1 MAQLTLFKLI
11 PISSM
16 MPSPRGKHN
25 HLWRHLGELILDT
38 LLCRG
43 LIAKFCYRLGLHG
56 KLSVTQYTISL
67 ASSLALPAPLTIA
80 FLSDF
85 HAGPTTHPQIFRDA
99 FDAIAKY
106 EVSLLL
112 LGGDFISCKA
122 HYIGELIPMIANVHA
137 PLGKFAVLGN
147 HDLWVDDTYLCQQL
161 NDAGVTMLINQNARL
176 PEPFS
181 MISICGTDDPWM
193 GEVDIAQAFKDS
205 ASIRLLL
212 THAPD
217 GLLFLNDEKFDVAFA
232 GHTHGGQ
239 IANKHGQPFMLPHGH
254 LSKQYHHGLFSIP
267 DNGQLIVSRGIG
279 CTNLPIRVNAA
290 PELVLCTLI

>member
-1 MAQLTLFKLI
+1 MPGSNKI
-11 PISSM
+11 
-16 MPSPRGKHN
+16 PSPRGKHN
-25 HLWRHLGELILDT
+25 HFWRHWGELILDT
-38 LLCRG
+38 FLCRG
-43 LIAKFCYRLGLHG
+43 LIAKCCYRLGLHG
-56 KLSVTQYTISL
+56 KLSVTQYIISL
-67 ASSLALPAPLTIA
+67 TPVRALPRPLTIA

-85 HAGPTTHPQIFRDA
+85 HAGPTTHPQIFSDA
-99 FDAIAKY
+99 FDAIAKHD
-106 EVSLLL
+106 VSLLL

-122 HYIGELIPMIANVHA
+122 HYIEKLIPMIANVHA

-147 HDLWVDDTYLCQQL
+147 HDLWVDDDYLCQQL
-161 NDAGVTMLINQNARL
+161 NNAGVRVLTNQNARL

-181 MISICGTDDPWM
+181 MISVCGTDDPWT

-217 GLLFLNDEKFDVAFA
+217 GLLFLNGEKFEVAFA

-239 IANKHGQPFMLPHGH
+239 IANSYGQPFMLPHGH
-254 LSKQYHHGLFSIP
+254 LSKQYHHGLFDIP

-279 CTNLPIRVNAA
+279 CTNLPLRVNAA

>member
-1 MAQLTLFKLI
+1 MQ
-11 PISSM
+11 
-16 MPSPRGKHN
+16 SPRGNHN
-25 HLWRHLGELILDT
+25 HLWRHWGELVLDT

-56 KLSVTQYTISL
+56 KLSVTKYTVNL
-67 ASSLALPAPLTIA
+67 ASSRALPTPLTIA

-99 FDAIAKY
+99 FDAIATH

-122 HYIGELIPMIANVHA
+122 QYIEEVIPMIANVHA
-137 PLGKFAVLGN
+137 PLGKYAVFGN
-147 HDLWVDDTYLCQQL
+147 HDLWVDDTYVCQQL
-161 NDAGVTMLINQNARL
+161 NDAGVTVLINQNARL

-181 MISICGTDDPWM
+181 RISVCGTDDPWT
-193 GEVDIAQAFKDS
+193 GAVNIEQTFKGS
-205 ASIRLLL
+205 ESIRLLL

-217 GLLFLNDEKFDVAFA
+217 GLLFLSGEKFDVAFA

-239 IANKHGQPFMLPHGH
+239 IANKHGRPFMLPRGH
-254 LSKQYHHGLFSIP
+254 LSKQYHHGLFDIP

-279 CTNLPIRVNAA
+279 CTNLPIRINAA
-290 PELVLCTLI
+290 PELVICTLI

>member
-1 MAQLTLFKLI
+1 MTA
-11 PISSM
+11 
-16 MPSPRGKHN
+16 SPRGNHN

-43 LIAKFCYRLGLHG
+43 LLAKFCYRLGLHG
-56 KLSVTQYTISL
+56 KLSITQFTISL
-67 ASSLALPAPLTIA
+67 TPSRALPRPLTIA

-99 FDAIAKY
+99 FDVIAKH

-112 LGGDFISCKA
+112 LDGDFISCKA
-122 HYIGELIPMIANVHA
+122 HYIEELIPMIAHVHA
-137 PLGKFAVLGN
+137 PLGKFAVFGN
-147 HDLWVDDTYLCQQL
+147 HDLWVDDAYLCQQL
-161 NDAGVTMLINQNARL
+161 NGAGVTVLINQNAIL

-181 MISICGTDDPWM
+181 MISVCGTDDPWT
-193 GEVDIAQAFKDS
+193 GVVDIEQTLKNTE
-205 ASIRLLL
+205 SIRLLL

-217 GLLFLNDEKFDVAFA
+217 GLLFLNNEKFDLAFA

-239 IANKHGQPFMLPHGH
+239 IANKHGQPFILPHGH
-254 LSKQYHHGLFSIP
+254 LSKQYHHGLFDIP

-279 CTNLPIRVNAA
+279 CSNLPIRINAA
-290 PELVLCTLI
+290 PELVLCTLS

>member
-1 MAQLTLFKLI
+1 MTVANK
-11 PISSM
+11 
-16 MPSPRGKHN
+16 MPTPRGKHN
-25 HLWRHLGELILDT
+25 HLWRHWGELILDT

-56 KLSVTQYTISL
+56 KLSVTKYTIPL
-67 ASSLALPAPLTIA
+67 APSRPLPAPLTIA

-99 FDAIAKY
+99 FDAIATHD
-106 EVSLLL
+106 VSLLL

-122 HYIGELIPMIANVHA
+122 RYIEELIPMITNVHA

-147 HDLWVDDTYLCQQL
+147 HDLWVDDAYLCQQL
-161 NDAGVTMLINQNARL
+161 NDAGVTVLINQNSRL

-181 MISICGTDDPWM
+181 MISICGTDDPWT
-193 GEVDIAQAFKDS
+193 GEVDIEQTFKDS
-205 ASIRLLL
+205 ESLRLLL

-217 GLLFLNDEKFDVAFA
+217 GLLFVDDEKFDVAFA

-239 IANKHGQPFMLPHGH
+239 IALPGGKPLLLPHGH
-254 LSKQYHHGLFSIP
+254 LSKQYHHGFFKLP
-267 DNGQLIVSRGIG
+267 TNGHLIVSRGIG
-279 CTNLPIRVNAA
+279 CSNLPVRLNAA
-290 PELVLCTLI
+290 PEVVICTVV

>member
-1 MAQLTLFKLI
+1 MTVSNK
-11 PISSM
+11 
-16 MPSPRGKHN
+16 MPSTRGKHN
-25 HLWRHLGELILDT
+25 NFWRHLGELILDT

-56 KLSVTQYTISL
+56 KLSLTKYTIQL
-67 ASSLALPAPLTIA
+67 APLRPLPAPLTIA

-99 FDAIAKY
+99 IDVIATH
-106 EVSLLL
+106 EISLLL
-112 LGGDFISCKA
+112 LGGDFISYKA
-122 HYIGELIPMIANVHA
+122 KYIEELIPMIAEVHA
-137 PLGKFAVLGN
+137 PLGKFAVFGN
-147 HDLWVDDTYLCQQL
+147 HDLWVDDAYLYQQL
-161 NDAGVTMLINQNARL
+161 SEAGVTVLINQNAIL

-181 MISICGTDDPWM
+181 MISVCGTDDPWT
-193 GEVDIAQAFKDS
+193 GVVDIEQTLKNTE
-205 ASIRLLL
+205 SIRLLL

-217 GLLFLNDEKFDVAFA
+217 GLLFLNGEKFDLAFA

-254 LSKQYHHGLFSIP
+254 LSKQYHHGLFDIP

-279 CTNLPIRVNAA
+279 CSNLPIRINAA